1 MYFNMFRKYDFDNL
15 YIGIVTVYQNKNKK
29 PWYIMLDVPLMV
41 KNISYVTI
49 LSNFLKHRRFL
60 TNYR

>member
-49 LSNFLKHRRFL
+49 LSNFLKHRCF
-60 TNYR
+60 